1 MIGKGHGCEF
11 WEVYAQFSVTIGFT
25 SRTTTVTLRT
35 AKVFASSSPI
45 PEAPV

>member
-1 MIGKGHGCEF
+1 MGNGNGGEFVTGH
-11 WEVYAQFSVTIGFT
+11 AQFSVTMGFT

-35 AKVFASSSPI
+35 ARVFASNSPI